1 VGFEP
6 TTLALYEG
14 SSLSLS
20 QRAAAMETKRTIQIP
35 PAPSFFVRAVT
46 LNIKRGLRKPTKAV
60 KQEKHSRLGHYFL
73 AIKDKIE
80 EA

>member
-1 VGFEP
+1 MGFEP

-35 PAPSFFVRAVT
+35 PAPSF
-46 LNIKRGLRKPTKAV
+46 LCKSSNIEHQARFEKANQGS
-60 KQEKHSRLGHYFL
+60 KTR
-73 AIKDKIE
+73 